1 MEKLVPKLRFPE
13 FEGNW
18 EEKQIK
24 NVFSIF
30 NGYAF
35 SSLDSTDYGCLWVK
49 IADVGIQEMKKDSLS
64 YLPKDYLE
72 KHSKFTLKEGDLVIA
87 LTRPILN
94 GNLKISRI
102 DKFFNNS
109 LLNQRVGKIVS
120 NYNLEYIYYLLQ
132 NNKLIKSIENNI
144 AGSDP
149 PNLSPNEINNIYV
162 RLPILSEQQKIATF
176 LTSVDERLTLL
187 SQQKEKLELYKKGVM
202 QQIFSQKL
210 RFKDENGKDYAD
222 WEEKKLG
229 EITKIT
235 TGKLDANAMVENG
248 EYRFY
253 TCAKEYYKIDN
264 YAFDTEALLIS
275 GNGANVG
282 YIHYYKGKF
291 NAYQRTYVLFNVTE
305 SYFYLKYYLDCHL
318 LKRIHREKKDG
329 NTPYIVLNTLT
340 DMKIDIPCLEEQQKI
355 ASFLS
360 AIDVQIEGVSM
371 KIEQTK
377 IFKKG
382 LLQQLFV

>member
-13 FEGNW
+13 FNVNW
-18 EEKQIK
+18 EKK
-24 NVFSIF
+24 
-30 NGYAF
+30 
-35 SSLDSTDYGCLWVK
+35 K
-49 IADVGIQEMKKDSLS
+49 ISEIS
-64 YLPKDYLE
+64 
-72 KHSKFTLKEGDLVIA
+72 
-87 LTRPILN
+87 
-94 GNLKISRI
+94 KISRGKSKHRPRNASI
-102 DKFFNNS
+102 LYGGKYPFIQTGDIREADLYITSYNQTYSEEGLKQSKLWDENTLCITIAANIAETAILKIKACFPDSIIGLIPFEDKSNVYFIKYQFDKFKIDIQKLSQGVAQDN
-109 LLNQRVGKIVS
+109 LNQEKLS
-120 NYNLEYIYYLLQ
+120 NI
-132 NNKLIKSIENNI
+132 IFNI
-144 AGSDP
+144 PS
-149 PNLSPNEINNIYV
+149 
-162 RLPILSEQQKIATF
+162 LPEQQKIASF